1 MNRRPALLAL
11 AISLALSTALMAA
24 QNSPKKSTSKS
35 TTRGATSYK
44 WVDEH
49 GITHYGDVVPP
60 EYAKQGRS
68 ELNAQGVELRQLPR
82 QLSAEEADVAQK
94 KAAAEAR
101 QRQHDSFLLTTYT
114 KVTDIEQLR
123 DERIAL
129 IDGQM
134 EIARGSIESNQQ
146 RLKSLEQRLSTFLPY
161 STSPNA
167 RRVPDQLAEEVVRT
181 IKERDQLRDG
191 LKSREK
197 EKSELRAQFDA
208 DIARYRELTTRP
220 AGR

>member
-11 AISLALSTALMAA
+11 AISLALSSTLMAA
-24 QNSPKKSTSKS
+24 QGTQSKG
-35 TTRGATSYK
+35 TKSYK

-49 GITHYGDVVPP
+49 GTTHYGDAVPP

-82 QLSAEEADVAQK
+82 QLTADEADVAQK

-101 QRQHDSFLLTTYT
+101 RRQHDSFLLTTYT
-114 KVTDIEQLR
+114 KVSDIEQLR

-146 RLKSLEQRLSTFLPY
+146 HLKSLEQRLAAFLPY
-161 STSPNA
+161 STAPNA

-181 IKERDQLRDG
+181 LKEREQLRDA

-197 EKSELRAQFDA
+197 EKAQLRAQFNEDVT
-208 DIARYRELTTRP
+208 RYRELTTRP

>member
-11 AISLALSTALMAA
+11 AVSLALSSPLMAA
-24 QNSPKKSTSKS
+24 QSTSSSQSKG
-35 TTRGATSYK
+35 TKSYK

-49 GITHYGDVVPP
+49 GTTHYGDAVPP
-60 EYAKQGRS
+60 EFAKQGRS

-82 QLSAEEADVAQK
+82 QLTADEADVAQK
-94 KAAAEAR
+94 RAASEAR
-101 QRQHDSFLLTTYT
+101 RRQHDSFLLTTYT
-114 KVTDIEQLR
+114 KVSDIEQLR

-146 RLKSLEQRLSTFLPY
+146 HLKNLEQRLGAFQPY
-161 STSPNA
+161 STAPNA

-181 IKERDQLRDG
+181 LKERDQLREA

-197 EKSELRAQFDA
+197 EKTQLRAQFNEDV
-208 DIARYRELTTRP
+208 ARYLELTTRP

>member
-1 MNRRPALLAL
+1 
-11 AISLALSTALMAA
+11 
-24 QNSPKKSTSKS
+24 
-35 TTRGATSYK
+35 
-44 WVDEH
+44 
-49 GITHYGDVVPP
+49 
-60 EYAKQGRS
+60 
-68 ELNAQGVELRQLPR
+68 LPR

-101 QRQHDSFLLTTYT
+101 RRQHDSFLLTTYT
-114 KVTDIEQLR
+114 KISDIERLR

-129 IDGQM
+129 IEGQM

-146 RLKSLEQRLSTFLPY
+146 RLKSQEQRLRSFLPY
-161 STSPNA
+161 STAPNA

-181 IKERDQLRDG
+181 IKEREQLRDG

-197 EKSELRAQFDA
+197 EKSDLRAQFNE
-208 DIARYRELTTRP
+208 DIERYKELTTRP

>member
-1 MNRRPALLAL
+1 M
-11 AISLALSTALMAA
+11 
-24 QNSPKKSTSKS
+24 
-35 TTRGATSYK
+35 
-44 WVDEH
+44 DEH
-49 GITHYGDVVPP
+49 GTTHYGDAVPP

-82 QLSAEEADVAQK
+82 QLTADEADVAQK

-101 QRQHDSFLLTTYT
+101 RRQHDSFLLTTYT
-114 KVTDIEQLR
+114 KVSDIEQLR

-146 RLKSLEQRLSTFLPY
+146 HLKSLEQRLAAFLPY
-161 STSPNA
+161 STAPNA
-167 RRVPDQLAEEVVRT
+167 
-181 IKERDQLRDG
+181 
-191 LKSREK
+191 REK
-197 EKSELRAQFDA
+197 EKAQLRAQFNEDVT
-208 DIARYRELTTRP
+208 RYKELTTRP

>member
-1 MNRRPALLAL
+1 
-11 AISLALSTALMAA
+11 
-24 QNSPKKSTSKS
+24 
-35 TTRGATSYK
+35 
-44 WVDEH
+44 VDEH
-49 GITHYGDVVPP
+49 GTTHYGDAVPP
-60 EYAKQGRS
+60 EYSKQGRS

-82 QLSAEEADVAQK
+82 QLTADEADVAQK

-101 QRQHDSFLLTTYT
+101 RRQHDSFLLTTYT
-114 KVTDIEQLR
+114 KVSDIEQLR

-146 RLKSLEQRLSTFLPY
+146 HLKSLEQRLAAFLPY
-161 STSPNA
+161 STAPNA

-181 IKERDQLRDG
+181 LKEREQLRDA

-197 EKSELRAQFDA
+197 EKAQLRAQFNEDVT
-208 DIARYRELTTRP
+208 RYKELTTRP

>member
-11 AISLALSTALMAA
+11 AISLALSPVLMAA
-24 QNSPKKSTSKS
+24 QSTQGKG
-35 TTRGATSYK
+35 TKSYK

-49 GITHYGDVVPP
+49 GITHYGDTVPP
-60 EYAKQGRS
+60 EYSKQGRS

-82 QLSAEEADVAQK
+82 QLTAEEAETAQK
-94 KAAAEAR
+94 KAATESR
-101 QRQHDSFLLTTYT
+101 RRQHDSFLLTTYT
-114 KVTDIEQLR
+114 KVSDIEQLR

-134 EIARGSIESNQQ
+134 EIARGSIELNQQ
-146 RLKSLEQRLSTFLPY
+146 RLKNLEQRLATFLPY
-161 STSPNA
+161 STAPNA
-167 RRVPDQLAEEVVRT
+167 RRVPDQLAGEVVRT
-181 IKERDQLRDG
+181 MKERDQLREA

-197 EKSELRAQFDA
+197 EKTELRAQFNE
-208 DIARYRELTTRP
+208 DIERYKELTTRP

>member
-1 MNRRPALLAL
+1 MNNRPALLAL
-11 AISLALSTALMAA
+11 AISLALSPALMAA
-24 QNSPKKSTSKS
+24 Q
-35 TTRGATSYK
+35 GAEGKGTKSYK

-49 GITHYGDVVPP
+49 GVTHYGDTVPP
-60 EYAKQGRS
+60 EYSKQGRS

-101 QRQHDSFLLTTYT
+101 RRQHDSFLLTTYT
-114 KVTDIEQLR
+114 RVQDIEQLR

-134 EIARGSIESNQQ
+134 LIARGSLESNQQ
-146 RLKSLEQRLSTFLPY
+146 RTKDLEQRLRSFLPY
-161 STSPNA
+161 STAPGA
-167 RRVPDQLAEEVVRT
+167 RRVPDKLAEEVVRSL
-181 IKERDQLRDG
+181 KERDQLRES

-197 EKSELRAQFDA
+197 EKADLRAQFNQDV
-208 DIARYRELTTRP
+208 ARYKELTTRP